1 MNIDSKTSPRHW
13 RVEDILGHLN
23 DNVDKNNAEELLHC
37 ILTSTDILTWNLQG
51 EIVYKGQNIRGTNIV
66 DLLQYT
72 VLPYNTE
79 IPEPV
84 GLNIF
89 LKGLAKLEID
99 KSLIVNGR
107 VLTMLSHK
115 QSLHDVYTQADK
127 SKDESEDVDTTCNSC
142 NKDLHISHLST
153 CPVCAWTDFY
163 PNCTRCRCMICDF
176 RLSEG
181 NITHVIASCSHCR
194 QGEIIDIR
202 MDERQSFNHKIGDQS
217 DI

>member
-13 RVEDILGHLN
+13 RVEDIFGHLN

-79 IPEPV
+79 IPEPA
-84 GLNIF
+84 GLDIF

-107 VLTMLSHK
+107 VLTITSIHYMMWIH
-115 QSLHDVYTQADK
+115 SLINPKMSLKTWTQ
-127 SKDESEDVDTTCNSC
+127 
-142 NKDLHISHLST
+142 L
-153 CPVCAWTDFY
+153 
-163 PNCTRCRCMICDF
+163 
-176 RLSEG
+176 
-181 NITHVIASCSHCR
+181 VIAVT
-194 QGEIIDIR
+194 
-202 MDERQSFNHKIGDQS
+202 KIYTSPIWVHALYAHGQILSQLYNVSLYDL
-217 DI
+217 

>member
-1 MNIDSKTSPRHW
+1 MDSKERSSPRNW

-79 IPEPV
+79 IPEPA

-89 LKGLAKLEID
+89 LEGLAKLEID

-107 VLTMLSHK
+107 VLTMLAHK
-115 QSLHDVYTQADK
+115 QPLLDVDTQSDK
-127 SKDESEDVDTTCNSC
+127 SEGESEDVDTTCNSC
-142 NKDLHISHLST
+142 NKDLHISHLGT

-163 PNCTRCRCMICDF
+163 PNCTRCHCMICDF
-176 RLSEG
+176 RRSEG
-181 NITHVIASCSHCR
+181 NVTHVIASCSYCHC
-194 QGEIIDIR
+194 GEI
-202 MDERQSFNHKIGDQS
+202 MDVSTDKRNFYEHK
-217 DI
+217 

>member
-1 MNIDSKTSPRHW
+1 MNIDSKTCPRHW

-37 ILTSTDILTWNLQG
+37 ILTSTDILTSNLQG

-79 IPEPV
+79 IPEPA

-107 VLTMLSHK
+107 VLTMLAHK
-115 QSLHDVYTQADK
+115 QPLHDVDTQSDK
-127 SKDESEDVDTTCNSC
+127 SEDESENVDTTCNSC
-142 NKDLHISHLST
+142 NKDLHISHLGT

-163 PNCTRCRCMICDF
+163 PNCTRCHCTICDF

-181 NITHVIASCSHCR
+181 NVTHVIASCSHCHCD
-194 QGEIIDIR
+194 EI
-202 MDERQSFNHKIGDQS
+202 MDDNTDKRHFFEHKIDE
-217 DI
+217 

>member
-1 MNIDSKTSPRHW
+1 MLKNFFTAFSHPRIFSHG
-13 RVEDILGHLN
+13 IF
-23 DNVDKNNAEELLHC
+23 
-37 ILTSTDILTWNLQG
+37 
-51 EIVYKGQNIRGTNIV
+51 KGKLYTKDNIRGTNIV

-79 IPEPV
+79 IPEPA

-107 VLTMLSHK
+107 VLTMLAHK
-115 QSLHDVYTQADK
+115 QPLHDVDTQSDK
-127 SKDESEDVDTTCNSC
+127 SEDESENVDTTCNSC
-142 NKDLHISHLST
+142 NKDLHISHLGT

-163 PNCTRCRCMICDF
+163 PNCTRCHCMICDF

-181 NITHVIASCSHCR
+181 NVTHVIASCSYCHCD
-194 QGEIIDIR
+194 EI
-202 MDERQSFNHKIGDQS
+202 MDVSTDKRHFFEHKIDE
-217 DI
+217 

>member
-79 IPEPV
+79 IPEPA

-107 VLTMLSHK
+107 VLTMLAHK
-115 QSLHDVYTQADK
+115 PLHDVDTQSDK
-127 SKDESEDVDTTCNSC
+127 SEDESEDVDPACNSC
-142 NKDLHISHLST
+142 DKDLDISNLSI

-163 PNCTRCRCMICDF
+163 PNYTRCHCIICDF
-176 RLSEG
+176 RLTEE
-181 NITHVIASCSHCR
+181 NFTHVIWR
-194 QGEIIDIR
+194 
-202 MDERQSFNHKIGDQS
+202 
-217 DI
+217 

>member
-1 MNIDSKTSPRHW
+1 MNIDSKTSPRLW

-37 ILTSTDILTWNLQG
+37 ILTSTDILRWNLQG
-51 EIVYKGQNIRGTNIV
+51 KIVYKGQNIRGTNIV

-72 VLPYNTE
+72 ILPYNTE
-79 IPEPV
+79 IPEPA

-115 QSLHDVYTQADK
+115 QS
-127 SKDESEDVDTTCNSC
+127 ENVDTTCNSC
-142 NKDLHISHLST
+142 NKDLHISHLGR

-163 PNCTRCRCMICDF
+163 PNCTMCHCTICDF

-181 NITHVIASCSHCR
+181 NVIAHVIASCSHCHCD
-194 QGEIIDIR
+194 EI
-202 MDERQSFNHKIGDQS
+202 MDVGTDKRHFFEHKIE
-217 DI
+217 